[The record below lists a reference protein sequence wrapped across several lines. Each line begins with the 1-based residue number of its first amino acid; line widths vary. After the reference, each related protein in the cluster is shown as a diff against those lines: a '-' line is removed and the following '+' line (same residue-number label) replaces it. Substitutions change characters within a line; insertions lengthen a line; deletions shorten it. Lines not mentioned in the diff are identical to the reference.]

1 MRVRGLGRVRRSA
14 LWLRNRLAPGT
25 LILRYHRVTDLPC
38 DPYEQAVTPSHFAEH
53 LEVLRKECCPLP
65 LQDLLQAVQQGRVPR
80 RAVAVTLDDGY
91 ADNLHNAKPLLERYA
106 IPATV
111 FVATGNL
118 GTRREFWWDELERL
132 LLHPGSLPPTLCLK
146 ARGRRYQWDL
156 GASADF
162 GAEDWHGYRRWR
174 MFATEETPGP
184 RPRLMRDLHA
194 LLRALP
200 DAAQQEILQQVRDWA
215 GVDATGRETHRAL
228 TPAELIRLAD
238 GGLVEIGG
246 HTVTHPALPALLAQA
261 QRDEIQQGKAR
272 LEEIL
277 GCPVVSFAYP
287 QGDYGPETIAAV
299 REAGFRCA
307 CTTCAEAV
315 RRPCDPYLLPRVWPR
330 DWDGDTFAR
339 HIRNWFHQ

>member
-118 GTRREFWWDELERL
+118 GTRR
-132 LLHPGSLPPTLCLK
+132 
-146 ARGRRYQWDL
+146 
-156 GASADF
+156 
-162 GAEDWHGYRRWR
+162 
-174 MFATEETPGP
+174 
-184 RPRLMRDLHA
+184 
-194 LLRALP
+194 
-200 DAAQQEILQQVRDWA
+200 
-215 GVDATGRETHRAL
+215 
-228 TPAELIRLAD
+228 
-238 GGLVEIGG
+238 
-246 HTVTHPALPALLAQA
+246 
-261 QRDEIQQGKAR
+261 
-272 LEEIL
+272 
-277 GCPVVSFAYP
+277 
-287 QGDYGPETIAAV
+287 
-299 REAGFRCA
+299 
-307 CTTCAEAV
+307 
-315 RRPCDPYLLPRVWPR
+315 
-330 DWDGDTFAR
+330 
-339 HIRNWFHQ
+339 